1 MKDMM
6 ENIEHLRY
14 PIGKF
19 KFPESITPAQTN
31 QWINEIEALPQ
42 QLTKIVKPLNVKQLN
57 TRYREGGWTIR
68 QVVHHLVDSHI
79 NSYVR
84 FKLTLTE
91 NTPTIKPY
99 FEDRWAELP
108 DNNLIPVQVSL
119 DLLKNLHVCWTTLL
133 KALSWD
139 DLQREFYHPEN
150 KRNIKLAQNLAL
162 YAWHGKHHL
171 AHIKLAV
178 GSK

>member
-1 MKDMM
+1 MMKQ
-6 ENIEHLRY
+6 NIEQLKY
-14 PIGKF
+14 PIGRF
-19 KFPESITPAQTN
+19 KFPEGANQEQAR
-31 QWINEIEALPQ
+31 QWIAEIEALPE
-42 QLTKIVKPLNVKQLN
+42 QLAKLVKPLDENQLN
-57 TRYREGGWTIR
+57 NRYREGGWMVR

-91 NTPTIKPY
+91 DTPTIKPY

-108 DNNLIPVQVSL
+108 DNDVTPVLVSL
-119 DLLKNLHVCWTTLL
+119 DLLKNLHTRWIALL
-133 KALSWD
+133 NALSWD

-150 KRNIKLAQNLAL
+150 KRKTKLVQNLAL

-171 AHIKLAV
+171 AHVENAINSIK
-178 GSK
+178 